1 MSKTIALAFVLAAG
15 SLAGCGSQDA
25 PRPEAQADDA
35 LRYVV
40 TELDG
45 SPEEILEEY
54 TEPEEEEVVDQ
65 PALQDAEHGDPN
77 FLATSP
83 FDSDAFND
91 VSGIGGGA
99 GGKYAGRFAGRRG
112 AARTVVEEPSSESY
126 APVHE
131 SGFRLAS
138 LEPLSTVSIDVD
150 TASYTNVRRHL
161 LEGTLP
167 PRDAVRI
174 EELLNYFRYDEA
186 PPAGDEPFAVTSE
199 VASCPWE
206 PAHRLVRIGLRAR
219 TLALE
224 ELPPANLVFL
234 VDVSGSMR
242 SPDKL
247 PLVVDGLR
255 MLVRNLGP
263 RDRVALAVYAGA
275 AGLVLPSTSCANPG
289 PILSA
294 LERLEAGGSTAGA
307 EGIQLA
313 YQVARENFV
322 ADGTNRVVL
331 ATDGDFNVGISDRG
345 ALEALI
351 QEQAQSGV
359 FLSVLGVGTGNLKDD
374 RLETLADRGN
384 GNYAYLDSLAEA
396 KRALVTE
403 LGGTLVTLA
412 KDVKLQAEFN
422 PLEVQAWRLIG
433 YENRVLS
440 ATDFRNDAKDA
451 GELGA
456 GHSLT
461 VLYEVV
467 PAGAPSPLGEVGPLR
482 YRTPD
487 SPSPAAHAGEL
498 LALAL
503 RWKAPAAEHATES
516 RVIVRDGGT
525 DLHAASEDLRF
536 AAAVATF
543 GLSLRASEHRGLSTF
558 ALADSLARAS
568 LGADPSGT
576 RAEFL
581 ELVARAAELSSAV
594 ARLDGPASAPAQ
606 R

>member
-1 MSKTIALAFVLAAG
+1 MEKTTAFALVLAAC
-15 SLAGCGSQDA
+15 SFAGCGSEEP
-25 PRPEAQADDA
+25 PREQGCVLTFDPQQ
-35 LRYVV
+35 
-40 TELDG
+40 
-45 SPEEILEEY
+45 LEEEPLEPVEAVMEEQ
-54 TEPEEEEVVDQ
+54 EPEQEAV
-65 PALQDAEHGDPN
+65 LRDADAGDPN
-77 FLATSP
+77 FLSDSP
-83 FDSDAFND
+83 FESEVFSS
-91 VSGIGGGA
+91 VIGVGGGA
-99 GGKYAGRFAGRRG
+99 GGKYGGRFGGRRG
-112 AARTVVEEPSSESY
+112 AARTGVEQPSSESY
-126 APVHE
+126 APVNE
-131 SGFRLAS
+131 SGFRLAE
-138 LEPLSTVSIDVD
+138 LEPISTVSIDVD

-161 LEGTLP
+161 LEGALP

-174 EELLNYFRYDEA
+174 EELLNYFRYDDA
-186 PPAGDEPFAVTSE
+186 PPTGAEPFAVTSE

-206 PAHRLVRIGLRAR
+206 PGHRLVRIGLRAR

-234 VDVSGSMR
+234 VDVSGSMD

-289 PILSA
+289 PILAA

-313 YQVARENFV
+313 YQVARENFL
-322 ADGTNRVVL
+322 AGGTNRVVL

-422 PLEVQAWRLIG
+422 PLEVLAWRLIG
-433 YENRVLS
+433 YENRVLA

-461 VLYEVV
+461 FLYEIV
-467 PAGAPSPLGEVGPLR
+467 PSGAPSPLGEVGALR

-498 LALAL
+498 LTLAL
-503 RWKAPAAEHATES
+503 RWKAPEAEHAAES

-543 GLSLRASEHRGLSTF
+543 GLTLRASEHRGSASF
-558 ALADSLARAS
+558 ALAGSLARAS
-568 LGADPSGT
+568 LGSDANGT
-576 RAEFL
+576 RGEFL
-581 ELVARAAELSSAV
+581 ELVTRAEALSTSVARVDEHSTRAAG
-594 ARLDGPASAPAQ
+594 R
-606 R
+606 